1 MSKITVYEQGNLCI
15 DYEILSRQCAE
26 LNFKDGKVEYF
37 SVSTQ
42 RDTADTIEDAI
53 RNILEADEK
62 YDGKPPMIAFGTYKL
77 NTPVV
82 LRMPDISKS
91 IEDLANI
98 STKAWQHYINRL
110 CEVSE

>member
-1 MSKITVYEQGNLCI
+1 MSKITVYEQSNPCI

-26 LNFKDGKVEYF
+26 LSFKDGKVEYF

-53 RNILEADEK
+53 RNILEADTK
-62 YDGKPPMIAFGTYKL
+62 YGGNPPMIAFGTYKL
-77 NTPVV
+77 NAPMA
-82 LRMPDISKS
+82 LKMPDISKS
-91 IEDLANI
+91 IEDLANV
-98 STKAWQHYINRL
+98 STKDWQHYINRL